1 MLSEHSSAQ
10 VHGGPGLT
18 TMRRVRVPLLCC
30 GLLLLACGPRP
41 EPVVDAGAGADA
53 SVDVDGGIDAGT
65 DAGTLQIPDIV
76 IDHSLFWGNDAGVV
90 EDAQVI
96 SFAKLMAL
104 AAGDGHGGAL
114 LSQWFHRFATTAHS
128 ERALPA
134 QFIDAVIAQQGADP
148 TQWDLSG
155 LPFKVTGIHN
165 RIDLAKLAPG
175 GHCGE
180 LRASVSSSD
189 VTLQPF
195 HALFLFQQPLG
206 DGDVVNG
213 QVTCEGTARRWAA
226 LSGLQGTAFD
236 AALRAMIAEGFTHE
250 RFTLLETVEFT
261 LAPWEWRQWV
271 PSADGGVE
279 NPPLFQQL
287 DVEKL
292 NAPGALRDDF
302 LAWVDANAAQLDQRR
317 VLFPDRFRAQ
327 SIRVTQGIPRVPLS
341 LTGAAATTSFP
352 TLRQELEVVGC
363 AACHTADAEFVQ
375 TRSDRSVSPFYEK
388 ELRARAVHLAAL
400 ARGIAPVP
408 PFGPLQPNPVLP
420 P

>member
-1 MLSEHSSAQ
+1 
-10 VHGGPGLT
+10 
-18 TMRRVRVPLLCC
+18 MRHAFLVC
-30 GLLLLACGPRP
+30 GLLLLACGPKP
-41 EPVVDAGAGADA
+41 EPQPGVDGGADA
-53 SVDVDGGIDAGT
+53 GVEVDAGT
-65 DAGTLQIPDIV
+65 DAGADAGVVQIPDIAV
-76 IDHSLFWGNDAGVV
+76 DRSLFWGNDAGVV
-90 EDAQVI
+90 DDAQVI
-96 SFAKLMAL
+96 SFAKLMAV

-148 TQWDLSG
+148 TQWDLSL

-165 RIDLAKLAPG
+165 RIDLAKLVPG

-189 VTLQPF
+189 LTLQPF
-195 HALFLFQQPLG
+195 HALFLFNQPLG
-206 DGDVVNG
+206 EGDVVNG

-226 LSGLQGTAFD
+226 LSGLQGAAFE
-236 AALRAMIAEGFTHE
+236 AALRTTIAEGFTHE
-250 RFTLLETVEFT
+250 RFALLETVEFT

-271 PSADGGVE
+271 PAADGGVE
-279 NPPLFQQL
+279 NPPMFQQL
-287 DVEKL
+287 DVERL

-302 LAWVDANAAQLDQRR
+302 LAWVDANAAQLAQRR

-341 LTGAAATTSFP
+341 LAGAASAASFP

-388 ELRARAVHLAAL
+388 ELRARAVHLAAM
-400 ARGIAPVP
+400 ARGNAPAP
-408 PFGPLQPNPVLP
+408 PFGPLQPDPVLP